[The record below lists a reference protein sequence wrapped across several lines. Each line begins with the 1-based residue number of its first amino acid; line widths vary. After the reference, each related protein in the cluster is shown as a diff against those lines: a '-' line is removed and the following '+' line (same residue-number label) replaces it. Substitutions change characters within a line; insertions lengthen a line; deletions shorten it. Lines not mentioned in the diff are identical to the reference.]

1 LQGEAEMETKLELYA
16 APTGNC
22 LRATMALE
30 EAGIPY
36 TLKTVDLRSSEHKR
50 PPYTD
55 LNPAGLV
62 PTAVESAAGVSKLV
76 LTQSNAIIF
85 YAAGKA
91 PGRLLPEAEGPAR
104 AAVLDRF
111 FFFVTDVI
119 VPSGAGFFLGR
130 EGQQAAAG
138 ILDRRIL
145 DAIAGA
151 ERFARGS
158 RFIAGDDFSIAD
170 IVGFTITR
178 HARPRLPWADLP
190 NLGRWFAAVEGR
202 PGVQR
207 AYHRLGMG

>member
-1 LQGEAEMETKLELYA
+1 METKLELYA

-22 LRATMALE
+22 LRAVMALE

-36 TLKTVDLRSSEHKR
+36 ALKNVDLKAGEHKR

-62 PTAVESAAGVSKLV
+62 PTAVASESGIPKLI
-76 LTQSNAIIF
+76 LTQSNAIIL
-85 YAAGKA
+85 YAAGKV
-91 PGRLLPEAEGPAR
+91 PGRLLPIDESAAR
-104 AAVLDRF
+104 GTVLDRF

-130 EGQQAAAG
+130 QGQQEAAG
-138 ILDRRIL
+138 LLDNRML
-145 DAIAGA
+145 EALAGA

-158 RFIAGDDFSIAD
+158 RFIAGNDFSIAD
-170 IVGFTITR
+170 IAGFTITR
-178 HARPRLPWADLP
+178 HARARLPWAELP
-190 NLGRWFAAVEGR
+190 NLKRWFEDVEAR

-207 AYHRLGMG
+207 AYRSLGMS

>member
-1 LQGEAEMETKLELYA
+1 VETKLEIYA

-22 LRATMALE
+22 LRAIMALE

-36 TLKTVDLRSSEHKR
+36 AIRNVDLNAGEHKR
-50 PPYTD
+50 SPYTE

-62 PTAVESAAGVSKLV
+62 PTAVATQSDASQLI
-76 LTQSNAIIF
+76 LTQSNAIIL
-85 YAAGKA
+85 YAAAKA
-91 PGRLLPEAEGPAR
+91 PGRLLPEQEGPAR
-104 AAVLDRF
+104 AVALDRF

-130 EGQQAAAG
+130 QGQPEAAG
-138 ILDRRIL
+138 LLDRRSL
-145 DAIAGA
+145 DALAGA

-170 IVGFTITR
+170 IAGFTITR
-178 HARPRLPWADLP
+178 HAKARLPWADLP
-190 NLGRWFAAVEGR
+190 NLRRWFADMEKR

-207 AYHRLGMG
+207 ACGSLGMG